1 MFRPKRCLKD
11 ITGCI
16 IIFTKH
22 IEESIGE
29 DVAVFV
35 GRITLQHLGIRLC
48 QVVIDDA
55 CLGDGPAGVGWQFW
69 RQQLT

>member
-1 MFRPKRCLKD
+1 M
-11 ITGCI
+11 TECI

-35 GRITLQHLGIRLC
+35 GRVTLQHLGVRLC

-55 CLGDGPAGVGWQFW
+55 CVGDVPTGFGWQFW